1 MQFAVNAYYTTSLLT
16 MTKQKQI
23 DILLVFLACLVL
35 AGIGFFIYITFADII
50 RQSDQILANKN
61 KLQSL
66 GEETAQLEKFKKSYS
81 GYKPDLE
88 KIDALFIDAANP
100 VEFIKFLE
108 NTAARSGV
116 AVKINFSPKKKTGAQ
131 FDIFQVTAK
140 GEFPGIMVFIQKLE
154 KGPYLIRTQTLSMVR
169 SEPDFS
175 SGVPVATKV
184 NLSMLIQ
191 AVEK

>member
-1 MQFAVNAYYTTSLLT
+1 

-23 DILLVFLACLVL
+23 DIVLISLACLVL
-35 AGIGFFIYITFADII
+35 AGIGFFIYTTFTDIA
-50 RQSDQILANKN
+50 RQSDEILANKN

-66 GEETAQLEKFKKSYS
+66 GEETARLEKFKKSYT

-88 KIDALFIDAANP
+88 KIDTLFINVQNP
-100 VEFIKFLE
+100 IGFIKFLE

-116 AVKINFSPKKKTGAQ
+116 TVKINFFPKKKTGAQ

-140 GEFPGIMVFIQKLE
+140 GEFPGIMTFIQKLE

-169 SEPDFS
+169 SGPDFS
-175 SGVPVATKV
+175 SGAPVATKV
-184 NLSMLIQ
+184 NLGMLIQ
-191 AVEK
+191 AIEK